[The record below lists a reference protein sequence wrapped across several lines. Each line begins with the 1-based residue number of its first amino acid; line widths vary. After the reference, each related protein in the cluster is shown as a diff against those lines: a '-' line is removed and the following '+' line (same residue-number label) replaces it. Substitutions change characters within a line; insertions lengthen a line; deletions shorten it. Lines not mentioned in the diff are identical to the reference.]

1 MVGEEIK
8 EIPLRHKRNE
18 AAMRWEM
25 GEIRDFNK
33 SISDLRAERWYFLMG
48 SLQKFLQEAEL
59 MHDLQRRGVN
69 GVPAKIAQEICV
81 LLENQNGNSGSG
93 QEES

>member
-1 MVGEEIK
+1 MFGEEVE

-48 SLQKFLQEAEL
+48 ALQKFLQEAEL
-59 MHDLQRRGVN
+59 MHDLQRRGMN
-69 GVPAKIAQEICV
+69 GIPAKIAQEICV
-81 LLENQNGNSGSG
+81 LLENQNGNSRSG